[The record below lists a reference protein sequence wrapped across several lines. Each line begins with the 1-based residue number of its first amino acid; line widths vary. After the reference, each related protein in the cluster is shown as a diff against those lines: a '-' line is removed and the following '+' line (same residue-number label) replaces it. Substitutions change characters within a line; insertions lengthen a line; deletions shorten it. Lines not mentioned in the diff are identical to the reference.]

1 MQLMRDVL
9 LRLELARF
17 AAAVRLDAFPDT
29 VAGLAGLAGLAGSGS
44 IKRPP
49 VA

>member
-17 AAAVRLDAFPDT
+17 AAAVRLETFPDK
-29 VAGLAGLAGLAGSGS
+29 VHGLTGSGS

-49 VA
+49 VAEAPS